1 MKKSILVLCACAL
14 VFAACKE
21 EAPVVPAEITLAQK
35 TEYQVPLAGT
45 EDLVIP
51 FTSSKS
57 WTASLKT
64 PVDWVT
70 ISPKSGDAGECEITV
85 LVSATKDYESRE
97 AVIVIKSED
106 QTAEVTLVQG
116 QVDNCTLLT
125 KDVAEIGPDG
135 GSAEIKVKTNID
147 WFVIVPEEDQK
158 WIHLAATKAYAEES
172 VKVTVDKYSALNTER
187 SSNLYVVC
195 GNESAIFKVV
205 QKGVDFTLASTSA
218 SVDEQGGPVQ
228 VEVITNATIDWK
240 LVIPE
245 DAQSWIHLG
254 DKSGNIV
261 NITVDPYAELDG
273 EREATLEISADEIES
288 LFFTV
293 SQDGPSS
300 HLWHINPSGALE
312 GFDPTVKSSLA
323 NLGENLVVSNGSRVY
338 ILNATTGELV
348 NKIDLPEGYA
358 FDRLVADDAGH
369 LLASVDVDYDWTEGA
384 EQKNL
389 IIFKVNLENM
399 SVEPFIEYNLG
410 NIWCSDTGNIR
421 VSGDITTQAEIV
433 ATVAGSG
440 YCLVW
445 HVIDG
450 ELSTWYSANTPY
462 VGEAVNCSCTA
473 PAGPS
478 IEDGLYFIGYGGDYN
493 LHYLDTFV
501 PDTTE
506 NVWATAYVTGSSW
519 MENYNCIDVAEFRG
533 TQYVGIVAGCHFNY
547 DATDVY
553 ILDASDKS
561 ALEPVLHVDCDGYV
575 ERDDSWA
582 NLSWTGS
589 GAYSDIILVP
599 TESALVVA
607 YIDTNF
613 NVLGVSRWL

>member
-21 EAPVVPAEITLAQK
+21 EVPVVPAEITLAPK
-35 TEYQVPLAGT
+35 TEYQIPLAGT

-70 ISPKSGDAGECEITV
+70 ISPLSGDAGECEIKV

-273 EREATLEISADEIES
+273 EREAELEIAASDLES
-288 LFFTV
+288 LIFTV
-293 SQDGPSS
+293 SQDGPAST
-300 HLWHINPSGALE
+300 LWYVHPTEALE
-312 GFDPTVKSSLA
+312 GFNPALKTSLA
-323 NLGENLVVSNGSRVY
+323 NIGENLLVSNGTKVY
-338 ILNATTGELV
+338 VLNAMTGEVV

-358 FDRLVADDAGH
+358 FDRLVSDDAGH
-369 LLASVDVDYDWTEGA
+369 LLASVDANYSWGA
-384 EQKNL
+384 DVQEDL
-389 IIFKVNLENM
+389 VIFKVNLENM
-399 SVEPFIEYNLG
+399 SVEPFLSYNLG
-410 NIWCSDTGNIR
+410 NLWCSDTGNIR
-421 VSGDITTQAEIV
+421 VAGDITKQAEIV

-440 YCLVW
+440 YCIVW
-445 HVIDG
+445 HINEG
-450 ELSTWYSANTPY
+450 KPSSWYYSQTPY
-462 VGEAVNCSCTA
+462 VGGSVLYSCAA

-493 LHYLDTFV
+493 LYYLDTFV
-501 PDTTE
+501 PNNGE
-506 NVWATAYVTGSSW
+506 NVWEIAYSTGSAGN
-519 MENYNCIDVAEFRG
+519 ENYNCIDVAEYNG
-533 TQYVGIVAGCHFNY
+533 TQYVGFVASSHFTY
-547 DATDVY
+547 SDSEIYVLDATNKN
-553 ILDASDKS
+553 SM
-561 ALEPVLHVDCDGYV
+561 EPVMDIPFEDFIT
-575 ERDDSWA
+575 RDDSWA
-582 NLSWTGS
+582 NIHWTDG
-589 GAYSDIILVP
+589 GPYSDIILVP
-599 TESALVVA
+599 TESALVVG
-607 YIDTNF
+607 YIENNV
-613 NVLGVSRWL
+613 NVLGVSRWF